1 MDRLTARPGE
11 VDTPAIEQRDGT
23 WHIRA
28 LPLVREV
35 LRLSGD
41 TLQAGFAAEVVR
53 ETSPTGALPVLFA
66 DGADHRDQRS
76 AIARY
81 FAPVTVTRRYETLMI
96 ERAERQLA
104 RLDGGREV
112 DLADLTLHFS
122 AQVAAQVIGL
132 AESDQERMA
141 HRLVGFFDQPEGM
154 LAAPPQG
161 LARVRAFV
169 RSLPSVAR
177 MYSFYLRDV
186 RPAVRARRAAP
197 RQDVISHLVE
207 QGRTGSQILMECL
220 TYGAAGVVTTREFLQ
235 IATWHLL
242 DRPALRHRFLVGSAE
257 ERSAILHELLRLEPV
272 VGHLYRRTTEELT
285 LTHDGVEHRI
295 PAGARLDLSV
305 RAANADP
312 EQVAPDPLRLCPGRD
327 LPSGIRPEVMS
338 FGDRPHRCPGN
349 AVAMTESEIFLT
361 RLLARDI
368 ERLGEPTIGWEDVI
382 AGYAVGGL
390 RLRDRGGRWSP
401 EVESDPR

>member
-11 VDTPAIEQRDGT
+11 ADTPAIEQRGGT

-81 FAPVTVTRRYETLMI
+81 FAPVTVTRRYETLVI

-132 AESDQERMA
+132 TESDQERMA

-169 RSLPSVAR
+169 RSLPSWPGCTPSTSAT
-177 MYSFYLRDV
+177 SAPPCA
-186 RPAVRARRAAP
+186 PAGPHRARTSSATSSSRDAPAP
-197 RQDVISHLVE
+197 RS
-207 QGRTGSQILMECL
+207 S
-220 TYGAAGVVTTREFLQ
+220 
-235 IATWHLL
+235 W
-242 DRPALRHRFLVGSAE
+242 SA
-257 ERSAILHELLRLEPV
+257 
-272 VGHLYRRTTEELT
+272 
-285 LTHDGVEHRI
+285 
-295 PAGARLDLSV
+295 
-305 RAANADP
+305 
-312 EQVAPDPLRLCPGRD
+312 
-327 LPSGIRPEVMS
+327 
-338 FGDRPHRCPGN
+338 
-349 AVAMTESEIFLT
+349 
-361 RLLARDI
+361 
-368 ERLGEPTIGWEDVI
+368 
-382 AGYAVGGL
+382 
-390 RLRDRGGRWSP
+390 
-401 EVESDPR
+401 